1 VALCR
6 LPGELAC
13 LKIPPMG
20 RRKTT
25 NTVRRRL
32 PCRIGCRSARRA
44 VAGSVTR
51 GWVAARLL
59 ARRAHWRWQLEL
71 SALLFSFQGTLGPA
85 IFWFCCQSAR
95 RPKYIHLSKEF
106 AAELERPASYRMTI

>member
-1 VALCR
+1 RARPVALCR

-13 LKIPPMG
+13 LKIPPRG

-59 ARRAHWRWQLEL
+59 AKRAHWRWKPEL
-71 SALLFSFQGTLGPA
+71 LALLVSFRGTLGPGDLLVLLA
-85 IFWFCCQSAR
+85 VRA
-95 RPKYIHLSKEF
+95 
-106 AAELERPASYRMTI
+106 AAEVHSFVQGVRGRTRMAG